1 MINDEPMGPDS
12 YRMQQMRNALYFD
25 HTVSSDKAERNMSE
39 HGRCQMQRISLF
51 LTVVLWLSAC
61 GGSVAPSAVA
71 PPATIAPTANRDDD
85 TRVLRII
92 STTAPQQ
99 FNPHLTSAAR
109 DFAVARLIYEPL
121 ASLDRDAQLVP
132 ILASEIPSIDAGTLD
147 PTHRWVIWR
156 LKAGVTWSD
165 GAPFSADDVRFT
177 YQFVTDE
184 AMKSDSRP
192 TYGDVEAVEVIDP
205 LTVRVSFNKPVLNWN
220 QIFTGFRGSILP
232 AHQFAAYLAS
242 GDRDGAA
249 RATPLG
255 TGPYRFRE
263 RRAAE
268 TLFFAQEL
276 VTTERFEFDANP
288 RYHQPGKPWFRHIVL
303 RTGFTADEAARLVL
317 APNITGSADY
327 AWSLASSR
335 EFLTELADRGSG
347 TLLANL
353 GPFVERIAL
362 NLTDPAPPT
371 GPPSSPESTT
381 DDYVLADIRVR
392 QAIALAIDRE
402 RILMLFPPG
411 SQLTSNIVVYP
422 ERFRST
428 RAELAHDPARAAAL
442 LDEAGWQLGID
453 GVRRR
458 NGIPLRLTFQVNESA
473 VRLATQQIVIDSLR
487 AVGIQIEASVVPPRL
502 NYSSEIRRFAAHLEQ
517 FNWGSTGPD
526 PIGLLA
532 DWTCAEIP
540 READSWAGAN
550 NFSRYCDP
558 RFDELLQ
565 VARAETDPER
575 RRQLI
580 IALND
585 MIMDSAVVV
594 PLVRRADPSAV
605 SRTIVGVDLTPWDA
619 DLWNVQD
626 WRRVTP

>member
-1 MINDEPMGPDS
+1 
-12 YRMQQMRNALYFD
+12 
-25 HTVSSDKAERNMSE
+25 MSV
-39 HGRCQMQRISLF
+39 HHRCLMQRIAAF
-51 LTVVLWLSAC
+51 LATLLLLSAC
-61 GGSVAPSAVA
+61 GGQAA
-71 PPATIAPTANRDDD
+71 PPAPPPVVTTMPTASGDDD
-85 TRVLRII
+85 AARTLTII
-92 STTAPQQ
+92 STTAPKQ
-99 FNPHLTSAAR
+99 FNPHLTSASR

-132 ILASEIPSIDAGTLD
+132 ILAREVPSVAAGTLD
-147 PTHRWVIWR
+147 PDYRWVIWR
-156 LKAGVTWSD
+156 LKSGVAWSD

-177 YQFVTDE
+177 FQFLTDE
-184 AMKSDSRP
+184 AMKSDSQP
-192 TYGDVEAVEVIDP
+192 TYGDVQSVEVIDP
-205 LTVRVSFNKPVLNWN
+205 LTVRVNFNKPVLNWN

-232 AHQFAAYLAS
+232 AHRFAAYLAA

-249 RATPLG
+249 QAEPLG

-276 VTTERFEFDANP
+276 VTTERFIFDANP
-288 RYHQPGKPWFRHIVL
+288 SYHQPGKPWFRHIVL

-317 APNITGSADY
+317 APNMTGSADY

-335 EFLTELADRGSG
+335 EFLTELAGRGSG

-362 NLTDPAPPT
+362 NLTDPTPRT

-381 DDYVLADIRVR
+381 AGYVLADVRVR
-392 QAIALAIDRE
+392 QAIALAIDRA
-402 RILMLFPPG
+402 RILTLFPPG
-411 SQLTSNIVVYP
+411 SELTSNIVVYP
-422 ERFRST
+422 ERFHSMRP
-428 RAELAHDPARAAAL
+428 ELSYDPARAAAL
-442 LDEAGWQLGID
+442 LDEAGWLAGVD

-458 NGIPLRLTFQVNESA
+458 DGVPLRLTFQVNESG
-473 VRLATQQIVIDSLR
+473 VRLATQQIVVESLR
-487 AVGIQIEASVVPPRL
+487 AIGIQVDAIVVPPRL
-502 NYSSEIRRFAAHLEQ
+502 SYSSEIRRFAAHLEQ

-532 DWTCAEIP
+532 DWTCDEIP
-540 READSWAGAN
+540 READGWAGAN

-558 RFDELLQ
+558 RFDELLRT
-565 VARAETDPER
+565 ARAEADPEQ

-605 SRTIVGVDLTPWDA
+605 SRTITGVDLTPWDA

-626 WRRVTP
+626 WRRVAP